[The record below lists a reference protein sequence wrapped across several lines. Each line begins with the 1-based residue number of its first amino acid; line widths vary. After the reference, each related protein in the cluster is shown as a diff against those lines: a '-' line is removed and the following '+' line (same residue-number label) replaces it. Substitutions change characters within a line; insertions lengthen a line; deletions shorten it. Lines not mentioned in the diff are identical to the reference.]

1 MRSRQDRPSANL
13 ALRWLGA
20 ETGAPTSQTPHQSV
34 DRRPPRPPDEDP
46 LSEPEPQS
54 DAPLPAP
61 GPAPEAPEPTGEPS
75 QRRQRTRR
83 DVKAAAAFLWP
94 YFSAQVKM
102 GLAVVAFTFAA
113 AACDVGQAYLLQNL
127 LNRVLLRGDDTDG
140 EELDAEWLAANASPK
155 SQALAKPQLAAA
167 LAAPV
172 TTSSKGLATLPVF
185 ANRAAINP
193 AWTQDPLCR
202 LLERSRQI
210 LIGEAGDLREEDVE
224 PKQKLAQAVEVQAR
238 ASRLVLPDPTQASA
252 LNRAAAAVLS
262 LEARTLAREASFA
275 SAWEA
280 LKEILF
286 YAAILAVLL
295 ALLRYLINAGSRV
308 IVAKVFYEVQCAG
321 MAKCMELSAA
331 QIGSLRRGDI
341 LARLNTDASKCVN
354 GVILPLATLYIL
366 QPVRLI
372 VLWLGAFFISKW
384 MALGLLLLALS
395 VLIPIRLAGRTI
407 RRSARDR
414 QGALAEV
421 TESMHQMFAGIR
433 LVKAFRRETHEVK
446 RFHQN
451 TERAYAAELGVI
463 RARTASRT
471 WLRLMNDSTIP
482 LLVLGGGYL
491 IVNHIGGLDA
501 GRFAAFAGLVMLM
514 YRPTKSMAMAYNTI
528 QDSLPSCRR
537 LRDLFETDSTAR
549 DPEGAT
555 QLSGLDDKIEMRDVH
570 YSYDGKTPVLQGIS
584 FEAKRGTTTALVGHT
599 GSGKSTLMD
608 ILARH
613 IDPDQGAVL
622 VDEQPLTGVA
632 RASWLDRVA
641 VVSQHPFVFNDT
653 VRENVRYGRP
663 EASDAEVEEAARA
676 ACLHEEVV
684 SLPGGYDYVAGERG
698 SQLSGGQI
706 QRLTLARAFVRRP
719 EVLLLDE
726 AMSALDATTE
736 RLVQAAVESV
746 SKDCTTLVIAH
757 RLSTVRHADQILVL
771 DKGQIVERGRHEE
784 LMAKGGRYTELVNR
798 MTEAGGEQTQG

>member
-1 MRSRQDRPSANL
+1 M
-13 ALRWLGA
+13 
-20 ETGAPTSQTPHQSV
+20 
-34 DRRPPRPPDEDP
+34 
-46 LSEPEPQS
+46 
-54 DAPLPAP
+54 
-61 GPAPEAPEPTGEPS
+61 
-75 QRRQRTRR
+75 
-83 DVKAAAAFLWP
+83 
-94 YFSAQVKM
+94 
-102 GLAVVAFTFAA
+102 FTFAA
-113 AACDVGQAYLLQNL
+113 AGCDVGQAYLLQNL
-127 LNRVLLRGDDTDG
+127 LNRVLLRGDDTEG
-140 EELDAEWLAANASPK
+140 EELDKEWLEANAWPASAK
-155 SQALAKPQLAAA
+155 LAEARLNAAQ
-167 LAAPV
+167 AAPV
-172 TTSSKGLATLPVF
+172 SSAVSLKTLPVF
-185 ANRAAINP
+185 ANRAAIDP
-193 AWTQDPLCR
+193 EWTKDPLAR

-210 LIGEAGDLREEDVE
+210 LIGEASDLREEDVE
-224 PKQKLAQAVEVQAR
+224 PKKKLAAAVRVQA
-238 ASRLVLPDPTQASA
+238 AAAALVLPDPRQANPT
-252 LNRAAAAVLS
+252 NRAAAAQLS
-262 LEARTLAREASFA
+262 LEARTLARQASFA

-280 LKEILF
+280 LKEILV
-286 YAAILAVLL
+286 YAAVLAVLL
-295 ALLRYLINAGSRV
+295 ALLRYAINAASRV
-308 IVAKVFYEVQCAG
+308 IVSKVFYEVQCAG
-321 MAKCMELSAA
+321 VAKCMELSAA

-366 QPVRLI
+366 QPLRLV
-372 VLWLGAFFISKW
+372 VLWLGAFFISW
-384 MALGLLLLALS
+384 QMALGLLVLALS
-395 VLIPIRLAGRTI
+395 VLIPIRMGGRTI

-433 LVKAFRRETHEVK
+433 LVKAFRREDHEVE

-451 TERAYAAELGVI
+451 TERAYTAELGVI

-482 LLVLGGGYL
+482 LLVLGGGYM
-491 IVNHIGGLDA
+491 IVNHMWGLDA

-537 LRDLFETDSTAR
+537 LRDLFETESLAR
-549 DPEGAT
+549 DPEGA
-555 QLSGLDDKIEMRDVH
+555 QDLSGLEDKIEMRDVH
-570 YSYDGKTPVLQGIS
+570 YSYDGETPVLQGIS

-632 RASWLDRVA
+632 RSSWLERVA

-663 EASDAEVEEAARA
+663 DASDAEVEEAARA
-676 ACLHEEVV
+676 ACLHQEVV

-736 RLVQAAVESV
+736 RLVQEAVESV

-784 LMAKGGRYTELVNR
+784 LLAAGGRYTELVNR
-798 MTEAGGEQTQG
+798 MTDAGGPDGGGPDAGAGADEPPAE